1 MISKTDERIL
11 LMMLEKCDRLCEICN
26 NHTDEEIEENYLFS
40 DTIQFEFEKLYEDM
54 TRLSTE
60 FRMSHKELP
69 IDDMRGIRNRV
80 AHNYESVSLKI
91 LIDTARSDIPNL
103 KEALA
108 NIIKKAA

>member
-26 NHTDEEIEENYLFS
+26 SHTDEEIEENYLFS

-54 TRLSTE
+54 TRLSAE
-60 FRMSHKELP
+60 FRMSHKELH

>member
-11 LMMLEKCDRLCEICN
+11 LMMLEKCERLCEICG
-26 NHTDEEIEENYLFS
+26 NHNDEEIEENYLFS

-54 TRLSTE
+54 TRLSAE
-60 FRMSHKELP
+60 FRMSHKELH

-91 LIDTARSDIPNL
+91 LIDTARNDIPNL
-103 KEALA
+103 KEA
-108 NIIKKAA
+108 ISTVIKKAA